1 MTKSEFLDILRSSLN
16 GELPIDKVNENINY
30 YDQYITL
37 NISKGKSDEEVF
49 NELGEPRLIAKTI
62 IDTYKIS
69 KSYQYKKDSHTTNY
83 ENNSYESNYKN
94 TFDREN
100 ERDRNQRNDQNIRF
114 GFGNSMPWYQKIMG
128 IIIIILVIVV
138 VITLGGIAINL
149 FFTIGLPIIFAY
161 FLYKVIINLF
171 HRKY

>member
-37 NISKGKSDEEVF
+37 NISKGKSDDEIF

-83 ENNSYESNYKN
+83 ENETYDSDNKFNREKES
-94 TFDREN
+94 DRY
-100 ERDRNQRNDQNIRF
+100 QGNDQNIRF
-114 GFGNSMPWYQKIMG
+114 GFGNPMPWYQKLLG
-128 IIIIILVIVV
+128 IIIIILVIFV

-161 FLYKVIINLF
+161 FLYKLIISLF